1 MPETF
6 RDNNEIRKT
15 LKIQIV
21 LILVKQILI

>member
-6 RDNNEIRKT
+6 RDNNEIRKI